1 LAVGVAL
8 VSGGVGIIATLAA
21 TRTQA
26 KQAAEQ
32 RAAVERD
39 ARIDRFARVLGPI
52 QTLLLEMNPAQFVTA
67 SLDLVEEYRR
77 RWLPMLEQLETVA
90 VTEPSFELRASRPCE
105 G

>member
-1 LAVGVAL
+1 
-8 VSGGVGIIATLAA
+8 
-21 TRTQA
+21 
-26 KQAAEQ
+26 
-32 RAAVERD
+32 
-39 ARIDRFARVLGPI
+39 
-52 QTLLLEMNPAQFVTA
+52 MNPAQFVTA